1 MEASDFKYELFF
13 ELSPDLL
20 CIAGYDGYFKKV
32 NPAVART
39 LGYSIDELYSRPIND
54 FVHPDDQGLTS
65 GVRREL
71 TRSKPLQLF
80 ENRYLT
86 KGGEVVWLSWTSLPL
101 DSDELIF
108 AIAKNITH
116 RKRMEEDRNAL
127 LASLT
132 RINKDLVQ
140 LNFTTSDDLK
150 SPVHS
155 LLAMFDLID
164 LSKITDQETVQL
176 LEVLKYLGEKVK
188 TTLNTYVDSLAEKT
202 RLAVAAEET
211 DLQQSLTRVL
221 QSIDTLIHTS
231 RTTVT
236 ADFSRV
242 PKVRFNNSYMQSIF
256 LNLITNA
263 IKYSSADRSPV
274 ISIYSERV
282 NDRNQLVVSDN
293 GSGFDAA
300 KLKREMFD
308 LSKKF
313 YENPNSKGI
322 GLYLV
327 HSQVS
332 ALGGEIAI
340 ESIIGEGTKVIIRF

>member
-1 MEASDFKYELFF
+1 MEVPDFKYERFF

-39 LGYSIDELYSRPIND
+39 LGYTMEELYARPINE
-54 FVHPDDQGLTS
+54 FVHPDDQGITAE
-65 GVRREL
+65 VRREL
-71 TRSKPLQLF
+71 TRSKPLLLF

-86 KGGEVVWLSWTSLPL
+86 REGEVIWLSWTSLPVE
-101 DSDELIF
+101 SDGLIF

-116 RKRMEEDRNAL
+116 KKRMEADRNAL

-132 RINKDLVQ
+132 RINRDLVQ

-155 LLAMFDLID
+155 LLALFDLID
-164 LSKITDQETVQL
+164 LSKISDQETVQL
-176 LEVLKYLGEKVK
+176 LEVLQYLGEKVK
-188 TTLNTYVDSLAEKT
+188 VTLNTHVDSLAEKN
-202 RLAVAAEET
+202 RLSIIREET
-211 DLQQSLTRVL
+211 DFQQCLSCVVR
-221 QSIDTLIHTS
+221 SIDTLIHTS
-231 RTTVT
+231 RTKLSV
-236 ADFSRV
+236 DFSKV
-242 PKVRFNNSYMQSIF
+242 PKVHFNNSYLQSIF

-263 IKYSSADRSPV
+263 IKYAKPDRPPV
-274 ISIYSERV
+274 ITIYSDQVGGRS
-282 NDRNQLVVSDN
+282 RLVISDN
-293 GSGFDAA
+293 GSGFDSA

-313 YENPNSKGI
+313 YENPSSKGI

-327 HSQVS
+327 YSQVS
-332 ALGGEIAI
+332 ALGGEVEI
-340 ESIIGEGTKVIIRF
+340 ESTPGEGTKVVIRF